1 MPSQQSLRS
10 AEVFLGNV
18 STELVRQERSA
29 ETVPRNEDGLRLLAA
44 DGNWNGV
51 ALLAEQLSAAARS
64 DTICG
69 VTAKLRYILVQV
81 TAYFSM
87 KKYAAAKKLV
97 DTLGDLSSGR
107 YVDPSTGESVVP
119 FSLSFIAALLP
130 GYCGATM
137 DSQRRLYD
145 LLSKCRQRAEMT
157 KSSIWDARIKRV
169 LRALIVS
176 HYQTEQYSE
185 ALRLFEES
193 IVAEKYNDKNEKKS
207 NCAVVRQMLHL
218 QQFATLC
225 LHCGNI
231 FLAEDI
237 FRVIENIGTSN
248 ESEDVRQL
256 HQFLVAVNQ
265 ALWMSFNDRVEEAA
279 HVFREVAR
287 GTREFC
293 RGLNKVTETSS
304 NVPTL
309 SAQRTAGTA
318 DAQAQSA
325 LCRVAF
331 HQMWVNAATSHITC
345 MPYETTRG
353 KNPTT
358 VMSSIIETMEGYL
371 RRDPV
376 ELLHSDAF
384 LGNCVRLYTLEG
396 DTRQKKVEMLADMLE
411 VFRCD
416 RDSAPPLGKMV

>member
-10 AEVFLGNV
+10 AGAFLGSV
-18 STELVRQERSA
+18 PPELVRQERTA

-51 ALLAEQLSAAARS
+51 ALLAEQLSTAARS
-64 DTICG
+64 DTISG
-69 VTAKLRYILVQV
+69 VAAKLRYILVQV

-87 KKYAAAKKLV
+87 QKYAAAKKLV
-97 DTLGDLSSGR
+97 DALGDLTSGR
-107 YVDPSTGESVVP
+107 FVDPATGESVVP

-130 GYCGATM
+130 SYCGATM

-145 LLSKCRQRAEMT
+145 LLSQCRQRADMT
-157 KSSIWDARIKRV
+157 NPSVWDARVKRV

-176 HYQTEQYSE
+176 HYQAEQYSE
-185 ALRLFEES
+185 ALRLFEET
-193 IVAEKYNDKNEKKS
+193 IVAEKYDDNEK
-207 NCAVVRQMLHL
+207 NADYVVLRQMLHL

-231 FLAEDI
+231 FLAEDV
-237 FRVIENIGTSN
+237 FRAIESLETSD
-248 ESEDVRQL
+248 ESADVRQF

-265 ALWMSFNDRVEEAA
+265 ALWMAFNDRVEEAA

-293 RGLNKVTETSS
+293 RGLNKVTQTALT

-309 SAQRTAGTA
+309 STQKPTVTANA
-318 DAQAQSA
+318 EAQAA

-331 HQMWVNAATSHITC
+331 HQMWVNAAVSHITC
-345 MPYETTRG
+345 MPYEATRG

-358 VMSSIIETMEGYL
+358 VMSSIIDTMEGYL

-376 ELLHSDAF
+376 ELLNSDAF

-396 DTRQKKVEMLADMLE
+396 DTRQKKVEMLADLLE

-416 RDSAPPLGKMV
+416 RNSAPPLGKMV